1 MIIYG
6 IKWNFGGLLQV
17 TDIDVA
23 LIRVHE
29 HGVV

>member
-1 MIIYG
+1 MIIYS
-6 IKWNFGGLLQV
+6 IKWNFGGLFQA

-23 LIRVHE
+23 LIRVVG